1 MKNGISLRHW
11 LPLVGLTCAAFI
23 FNTSEFIPIG
33 LLSDI
38 AADFR
43 TTEAHAGMLI
53 SVYAWIVTALS
64 LPLMLLVS
72 KIELRRLLLC
82 TLLLFAAF
90 QALSALASGYA
101 MLMLARAGVACTHAV
116 FWSIVSPLAVRIVP
130 DRHRQL
136 ALSMIVTGTSV
147 AMIFGLPLGRMIGLQ
162 VGWRMTFAC
171 VGGFALLTLAYL
183 FAVLPEVPSRG
194 RFSLHKLPDL
204 LRNPLLT
211 GFYLLTFIYATA
223 YYTSYSYI
231 EPFLKQI
238 AGLAENRITEMLML
252 FGAAG
257 ILGSA
262 AFAKYYLANPVRFI
276 GATIGGLAACLL
288 LLLPSTRFT
297 PSTVLLCACWGMA
310 VTAFNVALQD
320 EIINHSA
327 PDATAVSMSIFSGI
341 FNLGIGCGTL
351 LGGTVCTYA
360 SISEVGL
367 AGGLLAFGAWIYWRG
382 GLAKRFAGESRRTD
396 D

>member
-1 MKNGISLRHW
+1 MKKGISLRTW

-53 SVYAWIVTALS
+53 SVYAWIVMALS

-72 KIELRRLLLC
+72 RVELRRLILC
-82 TLLLFAAF
+82 TLLFFVCF
-90 QALSALASGYA
+90 QALSALSSGYA
-101 MLMLARAGVACTHAV
+101 MLMLSRAGVACTHAI
-116 FWSIVSPLAVRIVP
+116 FWSIVSPLAVRIVAEK
-130 DRHRQL
+130 HRQL

-171 VGGFALLTLAYL
+171 VGGFALLTLLYL
-183 FAVLPEVPSRG
+183 WAVLPEVPSRG
-194 RFSLHKLPDL
+194 RFTLHKLPEL

-211 GFYLLTFIYATA
+211 GFYLLSFAVATA
-223 YYTSYSYI
+223 YYTGYSYI
-231 EPFLKQI
+231 EPFLKQV
-238 AGLAENRITEMLML
+238 AGLAENRITETLMI
-252 FGAAG
+252 FGGAG

-262 AFAKYYLANPVRFI
+262 AFAKCYAKGPARFI
-276 GATIGGLAACLL
+276 GATIAALALCLL
-288 LLLPSTRFT
+288 LLTPSTRFA
-297 PSTVLLCACWGMA
+297 PATVALCACWGMA

-351 LGGTVCTYA
+351 LGGTVCTYG
-360 SISEVGL
+360 SLSGVGL
-367 AGGLLAFGAWIYWRG
+367 AGGLLAFAAWLYWRAW
-382 GLAKRFAGESRRTD
+382 LSKRFVGALRRMRG
-396 D
+396 